1 MKKLSIAKLAE
12 FVKTGRENYKL
23 TQEGLSKETGINR
36 IMIGRIEREDYIPS
50 ISQIESLAKVLNFD
64 ITKIFTEE
72 QECNSFIALRSEVLN
87 QTEKDG
93 VEKLFSMM
101 LSLRQQILIRGKFEN
116 EFNNKAK

>member
-101 LSLRQQILIRGKFEN
+101 LSLRQQILIRGKFEY